1 MLRMTE
7 ADVFG
12 IDSGFGNFKYT
23 STNDCCLHVRTW
35 THFQGI
41 YFCHVPGH
49 ICLLSP
55 PPEECLPVGECL
67 FVILRTMPLSCLH
80 ILGADFPSLV
90 NYVLAQK
97 RLRCGVINRESCFLR
112 TGGPPTDCQVSESEM
127 HFLDFIHSLWKVRKW
142 AFNVKKYHKGYLQH
156 SHIDPSLK
164 KEKVILL

>member
-55 PPEECLPVGECL
+55 PPEECLKVGECL
-67 FVILRTMPLSCLH
+67 FVIPGQCLPPVFTFLGQTFLALSIMSWHKRDWGVVSLIESRVSSGPVDHPQTAKSLRVKCTFWISFTVCERRKNELS
-80 ILGADFPSLV
+80 
-90 NYVLAQK
+90 
-97 RLRCGVINRESCFLR
+97 
-112 TGGPPTDCQVSESEM
+112 T
-127 HFLDFIHSLWKVRKW
+127 
-142 AFNVKKYHKGYLQH
+142 
-156 SHIDPSLK
+156 
-164 KEKVILL
+164 